1 MSPAEKN
8 DKLNALLGQAL
19 ILAKQFDELHQ
30 DAAGETGPFAT
41 IPDGYCTVPI
51 IDDTKFTKEQIDQ
64 MSTAIMARAKKQD
77 IGSAGMSFLKMF
89 LFLLQSGIKIA
100 GLGI

>member
-1 MSPAEKN
+1 MTPEEKN
-8 DKLNALLGQAL
+8 EKLGSLMTQAL

-30 DAAGETGPFAT
+30 DSVDTGPFAV

-51 IDDTKFTKEQIDQ
+51 IDSNSFTKEQIAL
-64 MSTAIMARAKKQD
+64 METALMRRARQQD
-77 IGSAGMSFLKMF
+77 IGNAGMSFLKLF

-100 GLGI
+100 GLGV